1 MNGQNETKEKE
12 SAKLKEK
19 RRKFMEDFRKF
30 IARGNVVD
38 LAVAVVIGAA
48 FNKIVTQFVA
58 SLITP
63 ILSLILGG
71 LNMNDWKIVLRD
83 AVLAADGTV
92 EKAEIAITYGTLLSV
107 IIDFLIT
114 ALCVFIIART
124 YNKIKKQLDQEREK
138 IVARLREDEIAKK
151 AEEEA
156 AAKQKLE
163 EEARIAA
170 EKKALED
177 RIAAEKLAEEEAAA
191 AEEAGMQIV
200 AYEAYSSSTLDLS
213 SVIMKLIAAEPD
225 VLLLTS
231 YVNDGALFARQAA
244 ELGFTVPILI
254 THSGGHSVQ
263 AFVDAVGDQVNYLL
277 TVDPVPCNPRLDSF
291 SGSASEYRF
300 FY

>member
-1 MNGQNETKEKE
+1 MNGQNETKKKE
-12 SAKLKEK
+12 SANLKEK

-92 EKAEIAITYGTLLSV
+92 EKAEIAITYGALLSV

-191 AEEAGMQIV
+191 AEKAAAEEEREIRIASLLEEIR
-200 AYEAYSSSTLDLS
+200 DILS
-213 SVIMKLIAAEPD
+213 SK
-225 VLLLTS
+225 TS
-231 YVNDGALFARQAA
+231 G
-244 ELGFTVPILI
+244 
-254 THSGGHSVQ
+254 
-263 AFVDAVGDQVNYLL
+263 
-277 TVDPVPCNPRLDSF
+277 
-291 SGSASEYRF
+291 
-300 FY
+300 